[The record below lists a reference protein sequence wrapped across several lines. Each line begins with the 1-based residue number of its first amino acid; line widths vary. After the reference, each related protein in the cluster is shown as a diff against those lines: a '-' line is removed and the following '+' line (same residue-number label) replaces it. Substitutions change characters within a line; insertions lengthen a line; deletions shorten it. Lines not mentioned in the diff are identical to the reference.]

1 MKSSMPEDQE
11 LITVTVRLF
20 GTVRRLSQ
28 AGTPGQ
34 WRGQVARGISVRDLI
49 ELVGSSDRE
58 VAGATVDEEF
68 VDFDFRIMQD
78 AEIKLVTPIG
88 GG

>member
-1 MKSSMPEDQE
+1 MPEERD
-11 LITVTVRLF
+11 LIAVTVRLF
-20 GTVRRLSQ
+20 GTVRRFSQ
-28 AGTPGQ
+28 AGTPGT
-34 WRGQVARGISVRDLI
+34 WRGQVPRGISVRGLI

-68 VDFDFRIMQD
+68 VGFDHKIMQD
-78 AEIKLVTPIG
+78 AEVKLVTPIG